1 MFVFTSITFQRWVWA
16 YRQER
21 VLVSVNTN
29 NGIER
34 LNESFKYMYL
44 KDRNK
49 SSLSG
54 MIAIL
59 VEEILPEKYQR

>member
-1 MFVFTSITFQRWVWA
+1 MFVFTLIMFQRWVWA

-34 LNESFKYMYL
+34 RMNPSNICTL
-44 KDRNK
+44 KTATK
-49 SSLSG
+49 V
-54 MIAIL
+54 AL
-59 VEEILPEKYQR
+59 VE

>member
-1 MFVFTSITFQRWVWA
+1 MFVFTFQRWVWA

-21 VLVSVNTN
+21 FLVSVNTN

-34 LNESFKYMYL
+34 LNESFKYQYL
-44 KDRNK
+44 NDRNK

-54 MIAIL
+54 MIAML
-59 VEEILPEKYQR
+59 VEDILPEKYQR